1 MVNENT
7 IIITGKN
14 NIELFQFNKNDNNK
28 PLKKVSEI
36 IFNNNDEQYKILS
49 ILSLG
54 NILICAHGSGHVSF
68 WKPIE
73 DYPFLK
79 NTSISKYI
87 SAL

>member
-7 IIITGKN
+7 IITTGKN
-14 NIELFQFNKNDNNK
+14 NIELFQFNKNDNNN

-54 NILICAHGSGHVSF
+54 NILICAHGSEHVSF
-68 WKPIE
+68 
-73 DYPFLK
+73 
-79 NTSISKYI
+79 
-87 SAL
+87 